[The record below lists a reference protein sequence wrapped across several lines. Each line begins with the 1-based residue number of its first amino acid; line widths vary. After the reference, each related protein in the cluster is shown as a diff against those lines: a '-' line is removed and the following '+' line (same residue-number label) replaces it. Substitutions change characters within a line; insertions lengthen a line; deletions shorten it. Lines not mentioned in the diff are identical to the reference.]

1 MTGRLIGISGR
12 ARHGKNA
19 VGEVL
24 VRNGFMQVGFADAL
38 KEMALRLDPIVF
50 TTAETFE
57 LSGLDG
63 RLATM
68 VKDIGWEKAKEFP
81 EVRRILQVLGT
92 ECVRD
97 ILGEDSWII
106 ALQKRIATMPGRSI
120 AITDVRFPNEAAAI
134 QAWGGELWHVRRF
147 VDRVLFDNGLDL
159 SHPSEV
165 LVDSL
170 EVDVEITNDGTLE
183 DLERKVEEILY
194 PPLLSVDAGK
204 TWNTV
209 KVVSGMEEI
218 LYPPIVTL
226 ENVPNYDS
234 IPIVI
239 SPAGFIHPLATQCEW
254 FGCKPTGGSSG
265 PWTERE
271 LILVD
276 VKAHPEERVP
286 APEDEL
292 PLDESC

>member
-24 VRNGFMQVGFADAL
+24 VRNGFVQVGFADAL
-38 KEMALRLDPIVF
+38 KDMALRLDPIIF
-50 TTAETFE
+50 TRTDTFR

-63 RLATM
+63 RLGTM
-68 VKDIGWEKAKEFP
+68 VKDIGWDKAKEFP

-97 ILGEDSWII
+97 ILGEDSWID
-106 ALQKRIATMPGRSI
+106 ALFNRLVRDGFICDCCSPEPEIFQSVVV
-120 AITDVRFPNEAAAI
+120 TDVRFPNEARFI
-134 QAWGGELWHVRRF
+134 GDLGGELWRVTRYVRPIGK
-147 VDRVLFDNGLDL
+147 RVGWLERYDNGIDAD
-159 SHPSEV
+159 HPSEA
-165 LVDSL
+165 LVDEL
-170 EVDVEITNDGTLE
+170 DVDVNIMNDGTLE

-194 PPLLSVDAGK
+194 PP
-204 TWNTV
+204 TV
-209 KVVSGMEEI
+209 
-218 LYPPIVTL
+218 TF